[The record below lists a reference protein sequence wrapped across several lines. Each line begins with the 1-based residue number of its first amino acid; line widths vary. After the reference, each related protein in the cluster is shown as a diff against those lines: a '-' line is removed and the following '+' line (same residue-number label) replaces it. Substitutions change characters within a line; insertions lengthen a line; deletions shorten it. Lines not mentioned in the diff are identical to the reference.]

1 MTGPVDRQ
9 EGVWV
14 SGRGDMSRVARRFE
28 SRSISE
34 QGWLLDNTWCEF
46 CGMYD
51 LGMLDPEEY
60 ELDGRVFIEGR
71 CRVCGRD
78 LKSEI
83 VDQRGGEARMLSS
96 LDRNERLQLMKFVC
110 SFAWADLEI
119 RAEEREFV
127 ARLIKRL
134 EMDEEE
140 ARQVESWL
148 RLPPNPESIDPTLIP
163 PEHRR
168 LFVAE
173 IHGVIEAD
181 GEIAE
186 KEREN
191 LELLKQLLP

>member
-1 MTGPVDRQ
+1 
-9 EGVWV
+9 
-14 SGRGDMSRVARRFE
+14 MSRVARRFE

-46 CGMYD
+46 CGIYD

-60 ELDGRVFIEGR
+60 ELDGRIFIEGR

-78 LKSEI
+78 LRSEI

-134 EMDEEE
+134 ELDEEE

-148 RLPPNPESIDPTLIP
+148 RLPPSPESIDPTLIP

-173 IHGVIEAD
+173 IRGVIEAD

-186 KEREN
+186 QEREN
-191 LELLKQLLP
+191 LELLKRLLP